1 VTFLSSQRCEAS
13 TYQSEA
19 QDVCPTCPQEAF
31 ELGANQ
37 SKTIQAFQAASC
49 AHRYFRLMLSYRVR
63 RGYKYWTLRPWR
75 SFHLKHV

>member
-1 VTFLSSQRCEAS
+1 VTFLSSQRCETS

-37 SKTIQAFQAASC
+37 SKTIQAFQAAIFVSC
-49 AHRYFRLMLSYRVR
+49 FLIGFVVAINTGPCDLGGVF
-63 RGYKYWTLRPWR
+63 T
-75 SFHLKHV
+75 